1 MQMKYFILILLKK
14 YVIIYG
20 GYIFNDDNIQLN
32 KESQVGH
39 MNPDFATSG
48 LAQQEL
54 DDWRES
60 RYGSHFWENRAPYE
74 NR

>member
-1 MQMKYFILILLKK
+1 MKYFILILLKK
-14 YVIIYG
+14 YVIMYG
-20 GYIFNDDNIQLN
+20 GTFLTTTISSWI
-32 KESQVGH
+32 ESQVGH

-60 RYGSHFWENRAPYE
+60 RYGSHFWENKAPYE